1 MPDIGDRGKRDM
13 SNVRYTEAPKKIAEA
28 IAMAEPSLDFLPS
41 PEFFAESLTKEKIS
55 LNVDAR
61 ALARYRAYAKK
72 HGLKYQSL
80 MNQVLSNYA
89 EKRL

>member
-1 MPDIGDRGKRDM
+1 MKKV
-13 SNVRYTEAPKKIAEA
+13 NYTDAPEEIAEA
-28 IAMAEPSLDFLPS
+28 IVVAEPIGDFLPS
-41 PEFFAESLTKEKIS
+41 PEFFAEKLTKEKIS
-55 LNVDAR
+55 LNVDAQ
-61 ALARYRAYAKK
+61 AVARYRAYAKK